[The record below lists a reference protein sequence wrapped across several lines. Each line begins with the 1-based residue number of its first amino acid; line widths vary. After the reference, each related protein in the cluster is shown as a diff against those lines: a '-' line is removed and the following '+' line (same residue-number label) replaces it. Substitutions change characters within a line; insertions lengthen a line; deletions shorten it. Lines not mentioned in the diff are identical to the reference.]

1 MMTGCQQST
10 HLSPKVPVNMLQP
23 CDNLQQLESGQG
35 KAVILWSIDTV
46 AKFNDCSAKVDAW
59 IEIGKALN

>member
-1 MMTGCQQST
+1 
-10 HLSPKVPVNMLQP
+10 MLQP